1 MSDGSR
7 ASSGDAVT
15 ESVGLLLDAAREGDT
30 DALDDLFGFV
40 YAELKQRARF
50 QRRGASPTLNTT
62 ALVHEAYLKLAG
74 SSRSWNDRN
83 HFMRVAARAMRQ
95 ILIDHARR
103 QLAEKR
109 GGGARAVT
117 LEEVALAT
125 QSPEGAGETLMA
137 LDGALLRLSEQS
149 ERLATV
155 VELRFFGGLSVEE
168 TASALD
174 VSDRTIKRDW
184 RLARAFLQ
192 ESLEATEPPVNES
205 GS

>member
-1 MSDGSR
+1 MTERPPG
-7 ASSGDAVT
+7 ASGDAVT
-15 ESVGLLLDAAREGDT
+15 EQVGLLLDAARGGDT
-30 DALDDLFGFV
+30 GAFDDLFGLV
-40 YAELKQRARF
+40 YSELKQRARYH
-50 QRRGASPTLNTT
+50 RRGASPTLSTT

-74 SSRSWNDRN
+74 SHRSWSDRN

-95 ILIDHARR
+95 ILIDRARR

-109 GGGARAVT
+109 GGGAREVT
-117 LEEVALAT
+117 LEEAALAA
-125 QSPEGAGETLMA
+125 QSPDGAAESLMA
-137 LDGALLRLSEQS
+137 LDDALLRLSEQS

-174 VSDRTIKRDW
+174 LSDRTIKRDW

-192 ESLEATEPPVNES
+192 EHLTGGDPPVAGTS
-205 GS
+205 T